1 MALNKSE
8 LNEYCQTNRI
18 RVEGYNTARGSDGF
32 KSTLTCGER
41 VFTSKNSHSTKKAAE
56 NDVALVALEAL
67 RISDRGSGSTSTS
80 PPTRA
85 PVRPV
90 PSTRVNTVQLNDHL
104 PYAAVKPTA
113 GLSNAVPN
121 KEYGRITS
129 LLSLY
134 CYYNGLLPPKHNIKS
149 LGNDKGYIGS
159 VVIGEDEFKSSWV
172 VTDFNMAKHNAN
184 CTAMNELSV
193 IDNLENLGIETDKF
207 PSYPFTLTSMLV
219 VSPLPRPVL
228 TPPTL
233 TQLPTNLPVSVA
245 PSSNQSRTTPYNQ
258 ATPPVLPASE
268 ATPPLL
274 AAKTSP
280 PILFSSQAVPP
291 ILHAVPLTQPSNQ
304 ATPPILQAAPLTHQA
319 TPLLPPSAYAQ
330 STNPVT
336 VTVAESSPT
345 NVDNDQVEMN
355 YKQLLN
361 EHVQQHKLQHP
372 VYDTEFST
380 STVGYVGVVELNGVK
395 YRSQLD
401 VNKKRAQNLA
411 AGEALK
417 ALGIIDSQHPI
428 GGNHHFLDMVSYKNK
443 LQEYFQKYML
453 QLPQYETN
461 RLPNERF
468 QCTLSYVTLDGVNH
482 TIKGTECTTK
492 KSAEQSAAHLACVK
506 LKIT

>member
-1 MALNKSE
+1 MAFYKSE

-18 RVEGYNTARGSDGF
+18 RVEGYNTVRGSDGF

-67 RISDRGSGSTSTS
+67 RISDHGSGSTSAS

-85 PVRPV
+85 PVKPV
-90 PSTRVNTVQLNDHL
+90 PSTRVNTVELNRL

-113 GLSNAVPN
+113 GLTTAVPN
-121 KEYGRITS
+121 KEYGRIMN

-159 VVIGEDEFKSSWV
+159 VTIGENEFKSSCI

-193 IDNLENLGIETDKF
+193 IDNLESNGIETDKF

-219 VSPLPRPVL
+219 VSPLPRPIL

-233 TQLPTNLPVSVA
+233 TRLPTNLP
-245 PSSNQSRTTPYNQ
+245 SSNPSRTTPHIQ
-258 ATPPVLPASE
+258 TTPPVL
-268 ATPPLL
+268 
-274 AAKTSP
+274 
-280 PILFSSQAVPP
+280 
-291 ILHAVPLTQPSNQ
+291 HPLT
-304 ATPPILQAAPLTHQA
+304 
-319 TPLLPPSAYAQ
+319 PPSAYVQ
-330 STNPVT
+330 STKPVT
-336 VTVAESSPT
+336 VTVTESSPT

-361 EHVQQHKLQHP
+361 EHVQQHKLQLP

-395 YRSQLD
+395 YRSQPD

-428 GGNHHFLDMVSYKNK
+428 GGNHPFLDMVSYKNK

-468 QCTLSYVTLDGVNH
+468 LCTLSYVTLDGVNH